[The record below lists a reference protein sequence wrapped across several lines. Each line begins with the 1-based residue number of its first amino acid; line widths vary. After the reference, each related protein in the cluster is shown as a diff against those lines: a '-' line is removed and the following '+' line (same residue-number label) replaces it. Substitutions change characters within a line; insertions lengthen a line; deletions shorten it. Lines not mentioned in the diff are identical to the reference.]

1 MPEQDLLLEI
11 RNLKTHF
18 FAEEGV
24 VRAVDG
30 VDLRVR
36 RGGTLGVL
44 GESGCGKS
52 VTGFSILRLV
62 QPPGRIVAGEI
73 LFYSPDA
80 QAAGGGAIDLV
91 QCDPKGAQMQA
102 IRGGEIAMIFQ
113 EARTSLDPVYT
124 VGSQLLEAIEQHQ
137 AFTQAEAKR
146 WAIEMLRRVGLPDPE
161 MAFTKYPHQLSG
173 GMCQRVMIAIALSCQ
188 PQLLIA
194 DEPTTALDVTTE
206 AQVLRLI
213 KDLQQELGMALIFIT
228 HNLGVVA
235 EMADEVAVMYLG
247 KVVEFTDVGTL
258 FTDPKHPYT
267 QALLRS
273 IPHIGQKTSER
284 LQVVPG
290 SVPHPQNVPSGCPF
304 HPRCHKRMP
313 GVCEKKEPELLTIS
327 EKQQVRCLLYG
338 EGAPSDN
345 GGPEKKAERNV
356 VHQ

>member
-1 MPEQDLLLEI
+1 LLEI
-11 RNLKTHF
+11 RDLKTHF

-62 QPPGRIVAGEI
+62 QPPGKIVAGEI
-73 LFYSPDA
+73 LFRSR
-80 QAAGGGAIDLV
+80 AAGGEPVDLA
-91 QCDPKGAQMQA
+91 QCDPRGQQMRA

-137 AFTQAEAKR
+137 PLGQAEAKR

-161 MAFTKYPHQLSG
+161 TAFTKYPHQLSG

-188 PQLLIA
+188 PQLLVA

-213 KDLQQELGMALIFIT
+213 KDLQGELGMALIFIT

-247 KVVEFTDVGTL
+247 KVVEFTDTETL

-267 QALLRS
+267 QALLQS
-273 IPHIGQKTSER
+273 IPRIGQKTGER

-290 SVPHPQNVPSGCPF
+290 NVPHPQNMPSGCPF
-304 HPRCHKRMP
+304 HPRCAKRMP
-313 GVCEKKEPELLTIS
+313 GLCDKRLPELLALNDTH
-327 EKQQVRCLLYG
+327 QVRCFLY
-338 EGAPSDN
+338 EEPVLVSGAQQ
-345 GGPEKKAERNV
+345 EKVERHAAN
-356 VHQ
+356 Q

>member
-1 MPEQDLLLEI
+1 MPEQELLLEI

-73 LFYSPDA
+73 LYYGRDA
-80 QAAGGGAIDLV
+80 QGAGAQPIDLV

-137 AFTQAEAKR
+137 TLTQAEGKR
-146 WAIEMLRRVGLPDPE
+146 WAVEMLHRVGLPDPE
-161 MAFTKYPHQLSG
+161 AAFTKYPHQLSG

-213 KDLQQELGMALIFIT
+213 KDLQQELGMALVFIT

-247 KVVEFTDVGTL
+247 RVVEYTDVASL
-258 FTDPKHPYT
+258 FAAPKHPYT
-267 QALLRS
+267 QALLQS
-273 IPHIGQKTSER
+273 IPRIGQKSGER

-290 SVPHPQNVPSGCPF
+290 SVPHPQNIPTGCPF
-304 HPRCHKRMP
+304 HPRCHKRIP
-313 GVCEKKEPELLTIS
+313 GLCDKQEPQLLTLADGH
-327 EKQQVRCLLYG
+327 QVRCLLYG
-338 EGAPSDN
+338 EEMSVPN
-345 GGPEKKAERNV
+345 VEPEKAER
-356 VHQ
+356 HAASQ

>member
-1 MPEQDLLLEI
+1 LEQDLLLEI

-62 QPPGRIVAGEI
+62 QPPGKIVAGEI
-73 LFYSPDA
+73 LFHSRDA
-80 QAAGGGAIDLV
+80 KAAGTGAIDLA

-124 VGSQLLEAIEQHQ
+124 VGSQLLEAIQQHQ
-137 AFTQAEAKR
+137 TLTQAQAR
-146 WAIEMLRRVGLPDPE
+146 QWAIEMLRRVGLPDPQ
-161 MAFTKYPHQLSG
+161 AALTTYPHQLSG

-247 KVVEFTDVGTL
+247 KVVEFTDVNTL
-258 FTDPKHPYT
+258 FNDPKHPYT

-273 IPHIGQKTSER
+273 IPRIGQKTGDR
-284 LQVVPG
+284 LAVVPG
-290 SVPHPQNVPSGCPF
+290 NVPHPQNIPSGCPF
-304 HPRCHKRMP
+304 HPRCSSRMP
-313 GVCEKKEPELLTIS
+313 GLCDVKTPTLLTLGAKH
-327 EKQQVRCLLYG
+327 EVRCFLYEEGAARAG
-338 EGAPSDN
+338 EGS
-345 GGPEKKAERNV
+345 ETV
-356 VHQ
+356 VHHAAN

>member
-1 MPEQDLLLEI
+1 MAESELLLEV

-18 FAEEGV
+18 FAEEGI

-30 VDLRVR
+30 VDFTVA
-36 RGGTLGVL
+36 RGKTLGVL

-73 LFYSPDA
+73 LYHGLHGADNRALDLARCSPTSS
-80 QAAGGGAIDLV
+80 
-91 QCDPKGAQMQA
+91 QMQS

-124 VGSQLLEAIEQHQ
+124 VGSQLIEAIKYHQSLRQEQ
-137 AFTQAEAKR
+137 AKA
-146 WAIEMLRRVGLPDPE
+146 WGVEMLRRVGLPDPE
-161 MAFTKYPHQLSG
+161 ATFNKYPHQLSG

-188 PQLLIA
+188 PKLLIA

-213 KDLQQELGMALIFIT
+213 KDLQEELGMSMIFIT

-235 EMADEVAVMYLG
+235 EMADEIVVMYLG
-247 KVVEFTDVGTL
+247 KVVEQTDVKAL
-258 FTDPKHPYT
+258 FEDARHPYT

-273 IPHIGQKTSER
+273 VPQIGKKSGER
-284 LQVVPG
+284 LQTVPG
-290 SVPHPQNVPSGCPF
+290 SVPHPQNIPAGCPF
-304 HPRCHKRMP
+304 HPRCPSRMP
-313 GVCEKKEPELLTIS
+313 GLCDRKEPALLPLS
-327 EKQQVRCLLYG
+327 GNRLVRCFLYD
-338 EGAPSDN
+338 EDALKGA
-345 GGPEKKAERNV
+345 NV
-356 VHQ
+356 HVANT

>member
-1 MPEQDLLLEI
+1 
-11 RNLKTHF
+11 
-18 FAEEGV
+18 
-24 VRAVDG
+24 
-30 VDLRVR
+30 
-36 RGGTLGVL
+36 
-44 GESGCGKS
+44 
-52 VTGFSILRLV
+52 
-62 QPPGRIVAGEI
+62 
-73 LFYSPDA
+73 
-80 QAAGGGAIDLV
+80 
-91 QCDPKGAQMQA
+91 
-102 IRGGEIAMIFQ
+102 
-113 EARTSLDPVYT
+113 

-137 AFTQAEAKR
+137 SLNSAEAKQ

-161 MAFTKYPHQLSG
+161 TAFTKYPHQLSG

-247 KVVEFTDVGTL
+247 RVVEYTDTNTL

-273 IPHIGQKTSER
+273 IPRIGQKTGER

-290 SVPHPQNVPSGCPF
+290 NVPHPQNMPPGCPF
-304 HPRCHKRMP
+304 HPRCSQYMP
-313 GVCEKKEPELLTIS
+313 GRCEQRVPELITLSGTH
-327 EKQQVRCLLYG
+327 QVRCFLYEEPLPPADAGG
-338 EGAPSDN
+338 EKGVRHGAN
-345 GGPEKKAERNV
+345 
-356 VHQ
+356 Q